1 MYHQSALRACKAAL
15 SLMTR
20 VSPVKRAPP
29 RATPITAALRRRVV
43 RMWKTTDLSQ
53 HMIANTVG
61 LPNAG
66 RVSEIVRGIKRKKRK

>member
-1 MYHQSALRACKAAL
+1 
-15 SLMTR
+15 
-20 VSPVKRAPP
+20 
-29 RATPITAALRRRVV
+29 
-43 RMWKTTDLSQ
+43 MWKTTDLSQ